1 MHQQTILDSVSGIT
15 LSNIQ
20 DYRVTSESS
29 HRALSQASSLRSLV
43 DTAEPAPMY
52 SSSYV
57 WVEYRLVLTGT
68 GRSYDDVRTQ
78 LEGAVQSASFDASLQ
93 SNAFAQGAFFLA
105 GATSSAVS
113 IEDETSYATD
123 TNDDKSSNSSTN
135 SNNDSNV
142 FTLPVIIGVAGGG
155 AALIIIAILWMCR
168 RNIQT
173 GELNLSIF
181 DTIIDY

>member
-1 MHQQTILDSVSGIT
+1 MLQQTILDSVSGIT

-29 HRALSQASSLRSLV
+29 HRALSQVSSLRSLV
-43 DTAEPAPMY
+43 DTAEPIPMY
-52 SSSYV
+52 ISSYV

-93 SNAFAQGAFFLA
+93 SNAIAQGAFFLA
-105 GATSSAVS
+105 GATSSTFS

-123 TNDDKSSNSSTN
+123 TDDNNISNS

-142 FTLPVIIGVAGGG
+142 AVIIGVAGGG
-155 AALIIIAILWMCR
+155 AALIIIAILWMCS

-173 GELNLSIF
+173 GELNLSIL
-181 DTIIDY
+181 YM